1 MGKEPIDERD
11 EACAPLG
18 SKPARAADLEQPLH
32 CAKRSCG
39 LKSPELLSYLVFVQV
54 IVKMYSYLFSVFHD
68 YTIKVQQN
76 ICCAG
81 IGC

>member
-1 MGKEPIDERD
+1 MKEM
-11 EACAPLG
+11 
-18 SKPARAADLEQPLH
+18 KPVLPWEVSRQGRPHLEQPLH

-68 YTIKVQQN
+68 YTIKV
-76 ICCAG
+76 
-81 IGC
+81 